1 MFKVPCAVGQYV
13 QMKENTFRSKNM
25 TRKKVLFV
33 CVHNSARS
41 QMAEE
46 LLRKI
51 AGNRF
56 EAESAGL
63 EPGVIN
69 PYVIKILKEEG
80 IDITGKKTK
89 SAFELLKAGRRYTYV
104 ITVCDETS
112 AEACPVFPSCKAR
125 FHWSFPDPSKFVGT
139 DEEKIEQVREIK
151 NQIKA
156 KIEEWI
162 NNIDRVERNK
172 KLSVL

>member
-1 MFKVPCAVGQYV
+1 
-13 QMKENTFRSKNM
+13 M
-25 TRKKVLFV
+25 TKKKVLFV

-56 EAESAGL
+56 DVESAGL
-63 EPGVIN
+63 EPGVLN
-69 PYVIKILKEEG
+69 PHVIEVLKEEG

-89 SAFELLKAGRRYTYV
+89 SAFELLKAGRYYTYV

-112 AEACPVFPSCKAR
+112 AGACPVFPSCEER
-125 FHWSFPDPSKFVGT
+125 FHWSFPDPSKFAGT
-139 DEEKIEQVREIK
+139 YEEKIEQVREIK

-156 KIEEWI
+156 KIEEWVK
-162 NNIDRVERNK
+162 DRD
-172 KLSVL
+172 STS

>member
-1 MFKVPCAVGQYV
+1 M
-13 QMKENTFRSKNM
+13 
-25 TRKKVLFV
+25 LFI

-63 EPGVIN
+63 EPGELN
-69 PYVIKILKEEG
+69 PYVIEVLKEEG
-80 IDITGKKTK
+80 IDITDKKTK
-89 SAFELLKAGRRYTYV
+89 SAFDLLKAGRRYAYV

-112 AEACPVFPSCKAR
+112 AEACPVFPSCEER
-125 FHWSFPDPSKFVGT
+125 YHWSFPDPSKFVGT
-139 DEEKIEQVREIK
+139 DEEKIEHVRKIK
-151 NQIKA
+151 NDIKV
-156 KIEEWI
+156 KIGDWVKGR
-162 NNIDRVERNK
+162 DSAV
-172 KLSVL
+172 

>member
-1 MFKVPCAVGQYV
+1 
-13 QMKENTFRSKNM
+13 M
-25 TRKKVLFV
+25 TKRKVLFV

-46 LLRKI
+46 LLRKE

-56 EAESAGL
+56 ESESAGL
-63 EPGVIN
+63 EPGELN
-69 PYVIKILKEEG
+69 PYVIEVLKEEG

-89 SAFELLKAGRRYTYV
+89 SAFDLSKAGRRYTYV

-112 AEACPVFPSCKAR
+112 AETCPVFPSCEKR

-139 DEEKIEQVREIK
+139 DEEKIDQVRKIK
-151 NQIKA
+151 NEIKA
-156 KIEEWI
+156 KIVEWL
-162 NNIDRVERNK
+162 NDIDRIERREK
-172 KLSVL
+172 IVVS

>member
-1 MFKVPCAVGQYV
+1 MIK
-13 QMKENTFRSKNM
+13 
-25 TRKKVLFV
+25 KKVLFV

-56 EAESAGL
+56 DAESAGL
-63 EPGVIN
+63 EPGKLN
-69 PYVIKILKEEG
+69 PYVIKVLKEEG
-80 IDITGKKTK
+80 IDITNKKTK
-89 SAFELLKAGRRYTYV
+89 SAFDLLKAGRRYTYV

-112 AEACPVFPSCKAR
+112 AEACPVFPSCEER
-125 FHWSFPDPSKFVGT
+125 SHWSFPDPSKFVGT
-139 DEEKIEQVREIK
+139 DDEKIEQVREIK

-162 NNIDRVERNK
+162 NYLDSNERKK